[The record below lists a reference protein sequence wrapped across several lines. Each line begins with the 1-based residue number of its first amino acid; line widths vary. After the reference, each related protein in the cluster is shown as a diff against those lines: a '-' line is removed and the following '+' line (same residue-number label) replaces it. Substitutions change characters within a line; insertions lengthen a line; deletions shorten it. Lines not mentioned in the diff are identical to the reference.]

1 MVRIGPVKIH
11 RGKQPYDTQYNNLI
25 QAKLWDKE
33 EGQGALWVDF
43 DWGRSLQA
51 GMDYLDLPY
60 SGEYDFI
67 ETEMTLPLSHMV
79 SPADQ
84 SVSCTECHTR
94 DDSRLAGLHDFYM
107 PGRDYNAAIDT
118 AGVWL
123 IILSILGVAAH
134 SAIRIV
140 SWKKRKA

>member
-1 MVRIGPVKIH
+1 
-11 RGKQPYDTQYNNLI
+11 
-25 QAKLWDKE
+25 
-33 EGQGALWVDF
+33 
-43 DWGRSLQA
+43 
-51 GMDYLDLPY
+51 
-60 SGEYDFI
+60 
-67 ETEMTLPLSHMV
+67 MV

-94 DDSRLAGLHDFYM
+94 DDSRLAGLTDFYM

-118 AGVWL
+118 AGIWL
-123 IILSILGVAAH
+123 IILSILGVGAH